1 MGEVVHIE
9 SAETIADGIAVKRVG
24 DLTFPLIE
32 EYVDD
37 IVVEEEEEEEEEIV
51 AALEGL
57 GHSVREYV

>member
-1 MGEVVHIE
+1 M
-9 SAETIADGIAVKRVG
+9 KPVG

-37 IVVEEEEEEEEEIV
+37 IVVEEEEEEIV

>member
-37 IVVEEEEEEEEEIV
+37 IVVEEEEEEEIV

>member
-37 IVVEEEEEEEEEIV
+37 IVVEEEEEEIV